1 MENRG
6 NRTEFWL
13 RIIAVAAVAIFVL
26 VLIFTV
32 LLLTQAARLDTLLR
46 QTEAIAGEL
55 ESLTVQIGQID
66 WAALEEG
73 VNASLDI
80 VGNIDIES
88 LNAAIADLAAIIAP
102 LAGLL
107 GRFQ

>member
-1 MENRG
+1 M
-6 NRTEFWL
+6 
-13 RIIAVAAVAIFVL
+13 AAVAIFVL

-55 ESLTVQIGQID
+55 ESLTVQMGQID

>member
-26 VLIFTV
+26 VLIFTAV
-32 LLLTQAARLDTLLR
+32 LLIQAARLDALFQ
-46 QTEAIAGEL
+46 QTETIVTEL
-55 ESLTVQIGQID
+55 ENLSVQMGKID
-66 WAALEEG
+66 WAGLEAG
-73 VNASLDI
+73 INASLDT
-80 VGNIDIES
+80 VGKIDIES
-88 LNAAIADLAAIIAP
+88 LNSAIADLAAIIAP

-107 GRFQ
+107 GHFQ